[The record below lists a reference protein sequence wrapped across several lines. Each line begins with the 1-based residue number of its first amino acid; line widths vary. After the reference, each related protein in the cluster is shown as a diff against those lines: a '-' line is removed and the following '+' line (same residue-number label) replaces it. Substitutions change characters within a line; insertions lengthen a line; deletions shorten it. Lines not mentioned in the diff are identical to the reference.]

1 MHLIQTINVILLSI
15 KIFLS
20 RLYLIFRTSQYQKQA
35 FKLMLMVSISSGM
48 AGILGPGCYFPA
60 GLRIFW
66 YMPCPVQF
74 MFESLQTFD
83 ICAMFTGQ

>member
-1 MHLIQTINVILLSI
+1 
-15 KIFLS
+15 
-20 RLYLIFRTSQYQKQA
+20 
-35 FKLMLMVSISSGM
+35 M
-48 AGILGPGCYFPA
+48 AGILGPGSYFLA

-83 ICAMFTGQ
+83 ICAMFTGQWFGWC